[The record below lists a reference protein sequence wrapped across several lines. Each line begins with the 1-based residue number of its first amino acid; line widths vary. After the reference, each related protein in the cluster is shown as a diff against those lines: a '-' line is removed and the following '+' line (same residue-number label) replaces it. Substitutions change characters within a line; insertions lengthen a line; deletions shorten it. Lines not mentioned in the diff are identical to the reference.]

1 MAWNNGKERKTFE
14 AEQKRLRKI
23 YLEHGMTEEAIQALY
38 EFDKEQFNSQRRN
51 TIHTQRLDF
60 DSIEFDDKET
70 DNPLFEKF
78 LELLSTEDEFIP
90 EGRFG
95 WLETIENNRL
105 AKGLK
110 QLKESDLEVLTQM
123 YFEGYSQREVAV
135 NLGVTEANISKKI
148 RRIKIFLKLFLEN
161 G

>member
-1 MAWNNGKERKTFE
+1 MAWNDGKERKTFE

-38 EFDKEQFNSQRRN
+38 EFDKEQYNARRRN
-51 TIHTQRLDF
+51 AIHTQRLDF

-78 LELLSTEDEFIP
+78 LEFLSTEDEFVP

-95 WLETIENNRL
+95 WIETIENHRL

-123 YFEGYSQREVAV
+123 YFEGYSQREVAI